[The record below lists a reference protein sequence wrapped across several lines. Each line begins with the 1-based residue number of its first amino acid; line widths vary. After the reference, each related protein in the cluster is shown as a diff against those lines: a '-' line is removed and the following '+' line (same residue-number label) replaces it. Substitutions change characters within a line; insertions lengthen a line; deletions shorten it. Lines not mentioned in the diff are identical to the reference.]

1 MFCFKLYS
9 RHTTVRVYIWYIIHI
24 CTLLQKQ
31 CLTFDSMKTTTDR
44 KSTIALFD
52 RAISQLQ
59 NTISQ
64 HSHHH
69 YICIFISDEQE
80 PECCACKNLYQQGW
94 LIFSKHRWMSVGA
107 NFLHGGIQWHILASH
122 ALPCQ
127 MPFSQTEPLLPFVTW
142 QQNITGYCWEGS
154 TSTAIPPKSVSDTV
168 GQCNKIRSITFVVA
182 SVLCYAMS
190 SGVLFISSNQ

>member
-52 RAISQLQ
+52 RPISQLQ

-107 NFLHGGIQWHILASH
+107 IFPMWRNSVMHFLLHIYLCVRMLLCCQLLHG
-122 ALPCQ
+122 
-127 MPFSQTEPLLPFVTW
+127 
-142 QQNITGYCWEGS
+142 
-154 TSTAIPPKSVSDTV
+154 
-168 GQCNKIRSITFVVA
+168 NKI
-182 SVLCYAMS
+182 
-190 SGVLFISSNQ
+190 